1 MEKRNILD
9 VNVSRAKMLGDSGSI
24 ENEILLLDKLNEAPI
39 PQEPRRMEI
48 IVVALC
54 LKGKAQYTIDTQEQ
68 MVKRNDVLIITD
80 RHILDNFMASPDLE
94 GLAIILSVEF
104 FRAAIQKVS
113 DFSSLFLFSKDHP
126 VVSLSQAEADIFVS
140 YFNMLKEK
148 MADTEHRYRRDLVR
162 TILLA
167 MFYDL
172 SNVIFRIQ
180 QRSDTHQTRAD
191 ILFSRFIHLLEKNY
205 KHERRVGW
213 YAEQMCITPKYLSET
228 IKQVSKRT
236 PNEWI
241 DNYVMLEIRVLLKN
255 TTKSIKQIAQ
265 EMHFPNQSFLG
276 KFFKEHVGMSPS
288 EYRKG

>member
-1 MEKRNILD
+1 
-9 VNVSRAKMLGDSGSI
+9 MLGDSGSI